1 MLLPG
6 ACGIRSA
13 DSERD
18 LSWKKTLNVFNQEMV
33 GQAFESLLGFWTVL
47 DECKSRKCNL
57 DPQRISEVL
66 GEEG

>member
-1 MLLPG
+1 MEENTK
-6 ACGIRSA
+6 CIY
-13 DSERD
+13 
-18 LSWKKTLNVFNQEMV
+18 NQEMV